1 SPTGRFVAYFHLEP
15 GENLSSLSGLYTL
28 DLRTGTRKLLYPM
41 LPNTVSWSPDET
53 HLVFGDGNG
62 LRTIR
67 IDGESVQTIHG
78 GGGGDPQWSPDG
90 QRIGFVEG
98 GKLWT
103 LAIGDTIPIEVPL
116 PGDPAVETF
125 AWCANGREI
134 VASLYVAESNDL

>member
-1 SPTGRFVAYFHLEP
+1 MYRCQRLAGVLVLTFLFGCSHTTLGRDELVPESDLNPSWSPTGRFVAYFHLEP

-67 IDGESVQTIHG
+67 IDGE
-78 GGGGDPQWSPDG
+78 
-90 QRIGFVEG
+90 
-98 GKLWT
+98 
-103 LAIGDTIPIEVPL
+103 
-116 PGDPAVETF
+116 
-125 AWCANGREI
+125 
-134 VASLYVAESNDL
+134 